1 MKYLSNYIEELGAT
15 VKLTHFTAG
24 DVSEVHA
31 ILTIEPRG
39 EMFDQQFT
47 RIKAAEAQL
56 MQLPEMKD
64 AQPIFKRYFLSDAT
78 NQVPVIQK
86 QSMLN
91 RQSSMINDQ
100 CTVSY
105 IQQPPLDGS
114 KLALWIYLQRGTDVA
129 TTGCSTVV
137 THNDYRH
144 IWTMGLT
151 STNADTSYM
160 QSWETL
166 FAYIETLKHF
176 DDTIEG
182 NCLRTWFFVRDVDT
196 QYKGLVKAR
205 RECFAEQG
213 LTSETHYIAS
223 TGIGGTPADPKALIQ
238 LGAYAMT
245 GFQPEQQRYLYAPTH
260 LNRTS
265 DYGVTFE
272 RGTLMQYGDRNHVYI
287 SGTASINNHG
297 EVVHVGDIR
306 RQTQRM
312 WENVE
317 KLLEEGG
324 MTYDDIMQIIVY
336 LRDGADYQ
344 LVNQMFNEKFPSI
357 PYVVTL
363 APVCRPTWLV
373 EMECVAVKDV
383 KNEQFRNF

>member
-1 MKYLSNYIEELGAT
+1 MKFFADYIEKLGAT
-15 VKLTHFTAG
+15 VKFTHFTAG

-39 EMFDQQFT
+39 EMFDQQFA

-56 MQLPEMKD
+56 MQLPEMKEVR
-64 AQPIFKRYFLSDAT
+64 PIFKRYFLSDAT
-78 NQVPVIQK
+78 NQVPAIK
-86 QSMLN
+86 E
-91 RQSSMINDQ
+91 DGQ
-100 CTVSY
+100 CTISY

-114 KLALWIYLQRGTDVA
+114 KLALWIYLQKGTDV
-129 TTGCSTVV
+129 TTDSKSTIV
-137 THNDYRH
+137 THNGYRH

-151 STNADTSYM
+151 GTNADTSYM

-166 FAYIETLKHF
+166 FAYIDTLKNF
-176 DDTIEG
+176 DATLEA

-196 QYKGLVKAR
+196 QYNGLVKAR

-213 LTSETHYIAS
+213 LTSDTHYIAS
-223 TGIGGTPADPKALIQ
+223 TGIGGTPADPKAIIQ

-245 GFQPEQQRYLYAPTH
+245 GFMPEQQRYLYAPTH

-317 KLLEEGG
+317 KLLQEGG
-324 MTYDDIMQIIVY
+324 MTYDDVMQIIVY

-344 LVNQMFNEKFPSI
+344 LVNQMFSEKFPSI

-373 EMECVAVKDV
+373 EMECVAVKAA
-383 KNEQFRNF
+383 KNEQFRDF

>member
-1 MKYLSNYIEELGAT
+1 MKYFSEHIEQTGAT
-15 VKLTHFTAG
+15 IMLTHFAAG
-24 DVSEVHA
+24 EVSEFHA

-39 EMFDQQFT
+39 DVFDAQLA
-47 RIKAAEAQL
+47 RIKDAEKQL
-56 MQLPEMKD
+56 MQMDELQGAKPV
-64 AQPIFKRYFLSDAT
+64 FKRYFLSDAT
-78 NQVPVIQK
+78 NQVPVITEGMVNGQW
-86 QSMLN
+86 SMV
-91 RQSSMINDQ
+91 NDK
-100 CTVSY
+100 CTISY
-105 IQQPPLDGS
+105 IQQPPLNGS
-114 KLALWIYLQRGTDVA
+114 KLALWIYLQKGTDIAKV
-129 TTGCSTVV
+129 GNSTVV
-137 THNDYRH
+137 THNDYHH

-151 STNADTSYM
+151 STNADSSYM

-166 FAYIETLKHF
+166 FAYIDTLKHF
-176 DDTIEG
+176 DATLEA

-196 QYKGLVKAR
+196 QYNGLVKAR

-213 LTSETHYIAS
+213 LTSDTHYIAS
-223 TGIGGTPADPKALIQ
+223 TGIGGTPADPKAIIQ

-245 GFQPEQQRYLYAPTH
+245 GFQPEQQRYLYASTH

-324 MTYDDIMQIIVY
+324 MTYDDVMQIIVY

-344 LVNQMFNEKFPSI
+344 LVNQMFSKKFPNI

-373 EMECVAVKDV
+373 EMECVAVKATH
-383 KNEQFRNF
+383 NGLFRDF